1 VPYDDLLALAL
12 DAAQQAAE
20 ILRSS
25 FGQAVSDIGTK
36 SSPTDMV
43 SAMDRAAEARI
54 SQVLTEHRP
63 LDAVTGEEGTATAGT
78 SGVRWVVDPLD
89 GTTNYLMGIPAY
101 SVSIAA
107 EVDGS
112 VVAGVVVDPS
122 RDETWAALRGEGA
135 TCNGRPLRLD
145 ASASPDLG
153 KALIATGFSYLPQ
166 RRAEQA
172 RLLTRVL
179 PEVRDIRRFGSA
191 ALDLCWV
198 AAGRFDGY
206 YEWGL
211 NEWDVAA
218 GELIATEA
226 GAESTTL
233 TEPSA
238 VSGAVLATRPG
249 LLAPLQALLRDAA
262 TDAFE
267 PGTLTGRTPRPRR
280 AGVQDPPSSAR

>member
-1 VPYDDLLALAL
+1 VPYDELLTLAL

-20 ILRSS
+20 ILRSG
-25 FGQAVSDIGTK
+25 FGHAVADVGTK

-54 SQVLTEHRP
+54 SQVLAEHRP
-63 LDAVTGEEGTATAGT
+63 FDAVTGEEGTATAGT

-101 SVSIAA
+101 SVSIAV

-112 VVAGVVVDPS
+112 VVGGVVVDPS
-122 RDETWAALRGEGA
+122 RDETWAAVRGGGA
-135 TCNGRPLRLD
+135 SCNGRPLRLD
-145 ASASPDLG
+145 GSECPELAT
-153 KALIATGFSYLPQ
+153 ALIATGFSYLPQ

-172 RLLTRVL
+172 AVLTRLL
-179 PEVRDIRRFGSA
+179 PEIRDIRRFGSA

-198 AAGRFDGY
+198 AGGRFDGY
-206 YEWGL
+206 YEWGV

-218 GELIATEA
+218 GQLIATEA

-233 TEPSA
+233 AGGGPMN
-238 VSGAVLATRPG
+238 GAVLATRPG
-249 LLAPLQALLRDAA
+249 LLGPLRTLL
-262 TDAFE
+262 
-267 PGTLTGRTPRPRR
+267 LHS
-280 AGVQDPPSSAR
+280 GVASPT

>member
-12 DAAQQAAE
+12 DAATQAAE

-25 FGQAVSDIGTK
+25 FGLAVSDVGTK

-54 SQVLTEHRP
+54 GQVLREHRP
-63 LDAVTGEEGTATAGT
+63 FDAVTGEEGTATAGT

-107 EVDGS
+107 EVDGA
-112 VVAGVVVDPS
+112 VVVGAVVDPS
-122 RDETWAALRGEGA
+122 RDEAWAAARGGGA
-135 TCNGRPLRLD
+135 TCNRRPLRLD
-145 ASASPDLG
+145 TSGSPELG

-172 RLLTRVL
+172 AVLTKLL
-179 PEVRDIRRFGSA
+179 PEIRDIRRFGSA

-211 NEWDVAA
+211 NEWDSAA
-218 GELIATEA
+218 GQLIATEA

-233 TEPSA
+233 TEPSPLN
-238 VSGAVLATRPG
+238 GAVLATRPG
-249 LLAPLQALLRDAA
+249 LLAPLVTL
-262 TDAFE
+262 
-267 PGTLTGRTPRPRR
+267 LTGRTPRPRR
-280 AGVQDPPSSAR
+280 AGVQDPRSSAG